1 MEADIILQCID
12 ENLIE
17 KVLLSDKNEN
27 GDEVNEES
35 YQNNGNQKSDIGL
48 LTEFLDGAINFEMDE
63 NLWHL
68 RNSTLQSSRKF
79 DNKQFET
86 FFHLFYISPITDF
99 HLFFLL
105 GLDQI
110 CYDTWIIRS
119 TVTRSRHY

>member
-27 GDEVNEES
+27 GDEVNGES

-48 LTEFLDGAINFEMDE
+48 LTEFFDGAINFEMDE
-63 NLWHL
+63 NLGNL

-79 DNKQFET
+79 DNN
-86 FFHLFYISPITDF
+86 L
-99 HLFFLL
+99 
-105 GLDQI
+105 
-110 CYDTWIIRS
+110 
-119 TVTRSRHY
+119 